1 MYRHKDAYYA
11 RAKRDQYRS
20 RAAYKLLEL
29 HRRYRLFAA
38 GDRVVDLGAAPGAW
52 LQVAAGLVGAH
63 GRVVGV
69 DIVPIVPFDAPN
81 VVCLVADILAAP
93 TREAVLAA
101 LGGPPT
107 VVLSDMAPKLSGIR
121 PRDEA
126 ASAELAHAALELATA
141 TLAAGGRMVVKVI
154 AGTDPGP
161 LGAFARAR
169 FRTAK
174 LTRPEATRKGS
185 TESYLVA
192 TDFKG
197 R

>member
-52 LQVAAGLVGAH
+52 LQVAAELVGPR

-69 DIVPIVPFDAPN
+69 DLVRIAPLEASN
-81 VVCLVADILAAP
+81 VVCLIADILAAP
-93 TREAVLAA
+93 TRETVLAP

-126 ASAELAHAALELATA
+126 ASAELALAALAFATE
-141 TLAAGGRMVVKVI
+141 TLAPGGRMVVKLI

-161 LGAFARAR
+161 LGAVARAR

-174 LTRPEATRKGS
+174 ITRPEATRKGS

-192 TDFKG
+192 TEFKG